1 ELESYLEI
9 RAPFDAIVTERN
21 LHPGALVGPSTGA
34 GAQPI
39 LRLESTGKARL
50 VIDVPEDYTAG
61 IREGEQVSFTADSI
75 PGKTF
80 HAPIAR
86 ISHAIDER
94 TRTMAVELG
103 INNEPQLVP
112 GTFVSVQWPAQR
124 TAPTLFVPTTAI
136 ANDLQRTFV
145 VRVKNGKAEWI
156 DVKPGVTVGNSI
168 EVFGDLQPNDLVA
181 VRGTDELK
189 PGTQVSVK

>member
-1 ELESYLEI
+1 V
-9 RAPFDAIVTERN
+9 VTERN
-21 LHPGALVGPSTGA
+21 LHPGALVGPSTGT

-39 LRLESTGKARL
+39 LRLESVGRTRL
-50 VIDVPEDYTAG
+50 VIDVPEDYAIG
-61 IREGEQVSFTADSI
+61 IREGQQVNFTADAI

-86 ISHAIDER
+86 ISHAIDEK

-103 INNEPQLVP
+103 IHNEPQLIP
-112 GTFVSVQWPAQR
+112 GMFVTVQWRAQR
-124 TAPTLFVPTTAI
+124 TASTLSVPTTAI

-145 VRVKNGKAEWI
+145 IRVNNGKVEWI

-168 EVFGDLQPNDLVA
+168 EVFGDLQANDLVA

-189 PGTQVSVK
+189 PGTQVGVKQQ